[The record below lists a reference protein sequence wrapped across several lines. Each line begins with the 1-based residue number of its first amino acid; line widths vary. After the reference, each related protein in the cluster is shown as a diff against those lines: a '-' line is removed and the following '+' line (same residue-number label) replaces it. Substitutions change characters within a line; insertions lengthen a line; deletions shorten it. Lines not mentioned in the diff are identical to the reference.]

1 MFQDFE
7 FDNGDVDIDND
18 MNDELNQE
26 LSFDVKLGVVIVSL
40 DKDLLRVNESFDEE
54 LFVESDGDDENVFF
68 VQLVWKY
75 RNEWDNFLLEDDIF
89 FFEL

>member
-1 MFQDFE
+1 
-7 FDNGDVDIDND
+7 

-26 LSFDVKLGVVIVSL
+26 LIFDVKLGVVFVSL

-54 LFVESDGDDENVFF
+54 LFVESDGDDDNVFF

>member
-1 MFQDFE
+1 
-7 FDNGDVDIDND
+7 

-26 LSFDVKLGVVIVSL
+26 LSFDVKLGVVFVSL

-75 RNEWDNFLLEDDIF
+75 RKEWDNFLLEDDIF